1 MAPVKARSHIAPQ
14 LIHRYCGQKKAR
26 WREPAGFGRNFD
38 YGEFIAENF
47 VLNKAG
53 N

>member
-1 MAPVKARSHIAPQ
+1 VDKQ
-14 LIHRYCGQKKAR
+14 KAR

-53 N
+53 NCFPFNNPFGAQPPFRHD